1 MGARVEKTRGGGRYS
16 EAGFWGFVRS
26 TLRRASRRWGPIYDT
41 LHAARRA
48 YEGPARKNQRWE
60 YLCAQCRGWFPMKQV
75 SVDHITPC
83 GSLRSEGDLPG
94 FVRRLFCEPDGLQ
107 VLCNDCHAAKTA
119 ADKERQDVV

>member
-41 LHAARRA
+41 LHAARLP
-48 YEGPARKNQRWE
+48 YEGPVKRQKWMYQ
-60 YLCAQCRGWFPMKQV
+60 CASCLKWYPQKQV

-83 GSLRSEGDLPG
+83 GSLRNEDDLAG
-94 FVRRLFCEPDGLQ
+94 FVRRLFCEPEGLQ
-107 VLCNDCHAAKTA
+107 VLCNDCHAVKTA
-119 ADKERQDVV
+119 ADKETHDVV